1 MKHTENIKL
10 LKFLLLLN
18 LTFSPFLQK
27 PKSFEGLES
36 FFPANSIH
44 SNQILLEYYALMNLK
59 PQMIKIE
66 DIKVFLP
73 FILKHKISNLS
84 LDQKEDL
91 MGICLS
97 KDERLVEE
105 MIIGGADCGW

>member
-1 MKHTENIKL
+1 
-10 LKFLLLLN
+10 
-18 LTFSPFLQK
+18 
-27 PKSFEGLES
+27 
-36 FFPANSIH
+36 
-44 SNQILLEYYALMNLK
+44 MNLK